1 MVMMMIIMSMDNP
14 VIITEC
20 PNAQQ
25 LNWRL
30 GYYRAERISSESSS
44 SATEFDSYSPSF
56 KPKELR
62 GVEAERARQIVFKG
76 PRAQSLGIRN

>member
-1 MVMMMIIMSMDNP
+1 MMMMMSMDNP

-30 GYYRAERISSESSS
+30 GYYRAKRISSESSS
-44 SATEFDSYSPSF
+44 PATEFDYYSPSLN
-56 KPKELR
+56 PKELR
-62 GVEAERARQIVFKG
+62 GVEAESLADCLQG
-76 PRAQSLGIRN
+76 PRAESLGIRN

>member
-1 MVMMMIIMSMDNP
+1 MMMMMMSMDNP

-44 SATEFDSYSPSF
+44 PATEFDSYSPSLN
-56 KPKELR
+56 PKELR
-62 GVEAERARQIVFKG
+62 GVEAESLAGCLEG
-76 PRAQSLGIRN
+76 PRAQSLGIRY